1 MQWNEMS
8 GGFQMPMTVD
18 MFRYFKQ
25 LCYRLKV
32 AGTGEYG
39 DICITYEDINQA
51 VYEARSKI
59 GEVPKEIYELSSVY
73 PEYEHI
79 AVPAEI
85 IIETT
90 RIIAHRFSLSRD
102 TIVHALPRID
112 TSKTSIKDIC
122 PTFLKP
128 VKCELSRYRTLTGMC
143 NNLEHPSWGSA
154 RSSMVRYLP
163 PEYAD
168 AIQEP
173 RKSVDG
179 SELPSARIVSFM
191 MHHDVSEHHSHIN
204 ILLVFWGQMVDHD
217 MTLAAQ
223 TVARGTKMGRLIV
236 NQTPNHTKQN
246 IHW

>member
-1 MQWNEMS
+1 MKSLVYETPVNSAEELVARISAAAGKIRNTPEMLS
-8 GGFQMPMTVD
+8 NVRRSMK
-18 MFRYFKQ
+18 RR
-25 LCYRLKV
+25 CE
-32 AGTGEYG
+32 A
-39 DICITYEDINQA
+39 CITCGGRQ
-51 VYEARSKI
+51 
-59 GEVPKEIYELSSVY
+59 
-73 PEYEHI
+73 
-79 AVPAEI
+79 
-85 IIETT
+85 
-90 RIIAHRFSLSRD
+90 FSLSRD

-223 TVARGTKMGRLIV
+223 TVDHEKQDIECCKFPPEHQHPNCMNIKVPADDPFYKYFKRQCLDFARIYAGPKPGCKLGNSLSI
-236 NQTPNHTKQN
+236 
-246 IHW
+246 

>member
-1 MQWNEMS
+1 MS
-8 GGFQMPMTVD
+8 YLVVTATLLTLGQPVSYSNSRPTPLNPNYSSDCALIVMSEHKRRSDTPLKGI
-18 MFRYFKQ
+18 RYFANFIPG
-25 LCYRLKV
+25 LKV

-39 DICITYEDINQA
+39 DICISYEDINQA
-51 VYEARSKI
+51 VYEARNKI

-90 RIIAHRFSLSRD
+90 RILSHRFSLSRD

-112 TSKTSIKDIC
+112 TSKTSIKEIC

-154 RSSMVRYLP
+154 RSAMVRYLP

-168 AIQEP
+168 
-173 RKSVDG
+173 G
-179 SELPSARIVSFM
+179 
-191 MHHDVSEHHSHIN
+191 
-204 ILLVFWGQMVDHD
+204 
-217 MTLAAQ
+217 
-223 TVARGTKMGRLIV
+223 
-236 NQTPNHTKQN
+236 
-246 IHW
+246 